1 MKFVDIKNDIAF
13 RKIFGNENRKEI
25 LISFLNA
32 VLKLEKGRKI
42 KTIEILDP
50 YQFPRIKGQK
60 ASIIDVRA
68 KDEKHNSYIVE
79 MQVTEKKGLDKR
91 IQFYSAKGYSNQI
104 EKGDDYLKLRPMIF
118 IGILNFKYLKTKN
131 YLSRHMI
138 MDCETHEQKL
148 NDFEFNFIELP
159 KFTKIEEELDNLV
172 DKWIFFIKNAPD
184 LKVIPDNITDK
195 GLKQAYIDAD
205 RHNWTKEEL
214 EEYEY
219 AEMREQ
225 DELGQTQLAVEKALE
240 HRDTETVMELYKN
253 GVTVEIISI
262 SVKLP
267 IERVKEILKIND

>member
-1 MKFVDIKNDIAF
+1 MKFVDIRNDIAF

-42 KTIEILDP
+42 KSIEILDP

-68 KDEKHNSYIVE
+68 KDENHSSYIVE

-104 EKGDDYLKLRPMIF
+104 EKGDDYVKLRPLIF
-118 IGILNFKYLKTKN
+118 IGILDFKYLKTRN
-131 YLSRHMI
+131 YLSRHLI
-138 MDCETHEQKL
+138 MDCETLEQKL
-148 NDFEFNFIELP
+148 SDFEFNFIELP
-159 KFTKIEEELDNLV
+159 KFTKTVEELDNLI

-184 LKVIPDNITDK
+184 LKVIPDNTTDK

-214 EEYEY
+214 EEYDY
-219 AEMREQ
+219 AGMREQ
-225 DELGQTQLAVEKALE
+225 DELGQTQFAIDKTKQNIAIEMIKNIEPVEKIHQYTGLSIVYLE
-240 HRDTETVMELYKN
+240 ELKERPYK
-253 GVTVEIISI
+253 
-262 SVKLP
+262 
-267 IERVKEILKIND
+267 D